1 MDWVFSLVN
10 TLREYVR
17 SVGME
22 SELSRQVQTCWAL
35 GYEEEARFVGNGES
49 HPSVRL
55 KPTRDNYA
63 GVTPAVKGCL
73 SGAYACVGGG
83 DRSLPYEQYSNL
95 VRACQECGRLAG
107 DGNMQRTHME
117 GRSTYEAA
125 AARQASERASGYGH
139 TQEHNAHT
147 PESRQK
153 LRADEA
159 EARIQ
164 TMLRALAKIIEDSG
178 GVRS

>member
-22 SELSRQVQTCWAL
+22 SELSREVEKCWAL
-35 GYEEEARFVGNGES
+35 GYEEEARFVGGGES
-49 HPSVRL
+49 HSSVHL
-55 KPTRDNYA
+55 KQTRDNYQ
-63 GVTPAVKGCL
+63 GVTPAVKECL

-83 DRSLPYEQYSNL
+83 DRSLPYAQYLKL
-95 VRACQECGRLAG
+95 VRACRECGVLAG
-107 DGNMQRTHME
+107 DAHMGMTHME
-117 GRSTYEAA
+117 SQAAYERMAA
-125 AARQASERASGYGH
+125 ETASGYAH
-139 TQEHNAHT
+139 THEHTAHT

-153 LRADEA
+153 KRADEA

-164 TMLRALAKIIEDSG
+164 RMLTALAKIIADKG
-178 GVRS
+178 AV

>member
-17 SVGME
+17 SVGTQ
-22 SELSRQVQTCWAL
+22 SELSREVEKCWAL
-35 GYEEEARFVGNGES
+35 GYEEEARFVGDGES

-73 SGAYACVGGG
+73 SRAYACVGGG

-107 DGNMQRTHME
+107 DAHMRMTHME
-117 GRSTYEAA
+117 SQAAYERMAA
-125 AARQASERASGYGH
+125 ETASGYAH
-139 TQEHNAHT
+139 THEHTAHT
-147 PESRQK
+147 PESPQNK
-153 LRADEA
+153 RADEA

-164 TMLRALAKIIEDSG
+164 RMLTALAKIIADNG
-178 GVRS
+178 AV